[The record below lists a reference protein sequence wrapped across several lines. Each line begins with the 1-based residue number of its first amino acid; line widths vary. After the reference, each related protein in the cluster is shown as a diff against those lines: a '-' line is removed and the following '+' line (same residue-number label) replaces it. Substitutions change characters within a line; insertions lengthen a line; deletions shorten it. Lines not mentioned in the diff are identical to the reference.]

1 MAEKGDRI
9 AGRLR
14 EDRIAAPRQTV
25 WRTLDASRAASLR
38 CAPGLQPAPPIPGD
52 PRLRSGRRAMTSS
65 RPGLGDRTGGGVEPE
80 RPAPDATSQ
89 RVEALAAVPLFG
101 IIGRQQ
107 IEELAG
113 FFVELSYQSG
123 DTVCREGEQGDALF
137 VVLSGELD
145 VLGGDGRVINRLG
158 PGEVLG
164 EMSLLHGGTRA
175 ATVTVARSARL
186 LALDRSAFERFL
198 LPNPRVLE
206 YFSRLLCQRLATMA
220 RGEVAERSTTA
231 ITVTSRPGLRGRSLV
246 ASALAALLR
255 DFTGRGTLVVRA
267 AAGRTG
273 RHESPTLTELAR
285 MSPQRVRGGRGAD
298 GHAALL
304 LASVGANGDEHS
316 QAESVT
322 RLIATLGE
330 RFAFLVFDL
339 GGAAEPWVRAA
350 RDVSD
355 VVVEVVEAPGQ
366 ASARVTPARRRIF
379 EVVNLHNGASRALPI
394 NHSEPFVIPDDPA
407 LRDLEPAAR
416 AEHVRANRRSPAS
429 PPLHRLARK
438 ILGASVGL
446 AVGGGAAFG
455 IAHVGVLQVLED
467 SGIPIDALAASSMG
481 SIVALDYAPGR
492 ARLHAHPTGRPPL
505 REASR
510 RDLLAPERA
519 REDLR
524 SARLPV
530 PRGGGRHRDRRAR
543 VDRHGRAG
551 RRLPRQLGRADAL
564 GAGPARRTGAGRWG
578 RGRPRSR
585 RGRARDGG
593 RPLHRGERR
602 AAAQEGRRYRALASL
617 SRREPVQPA
626 RLPRARRARDAEHV
640 RRRHEHPADAAVRAR
655 QLQGDLG
662 GRPHQPR
669 SVGVHLDRV
678 LPRARADRA
687 RRRGGRARAAR
698 DQAGAGGAAAGAGAA
713 RLSAGRPQPAPR
725 PRPHRIG
732 LPRSSPDRW
741 RSGAVPSGRSCS
753 SRAPC

>member
-1 MAEKGDRI
+1 
-9 AGRLR
+9 
-14 EDRIAAPRQTV
+14 
-25 WRTLDASRAASLR
+25 
-38 CAPGLQPAPPIPGD
+38 
-52 PRLRSGRRAMTSS
+52 MTSS

-255 DFTGRGTLVVRA
+255 DFTGRDALVVRA

-273 RHESPTLTELAR
+273 RHESPTLTELSR
-285 MSPQRVRGGRGAD
+285 MSPERVRGVLGAD

-304 LASVGANGDEHS
+304 LASVGANGDEQS

-322 RLIATLGE
+322 KLITTLGE

-339 GGAAEPWVRAA
+339 GGMAEPWVRAA
-350 RDVSD
+350 SDVSD
-355 VVVEVVEAPGQ
+355 VVVEVVEAPG
-366 ASARVTPARRRIF
+366 RVSTRAAPARRRIF
-379 EVVNLHNGASRALPI
+379 EVVNLHNGASHALPI
-394 NHSEPFVIPDDPA
+394 NHCEPFVIPDDPA
-407 LRDLEPAAR
+407 LRDLEPVAR

-455 IAHVGVLQVLED
+455 IAHVGVLQVLEE

-481 SIVALDYAPGR
+481 SIVALGYAAGITPAEMIGIAGRLGTRWTTLSVALDFTLTRPGGLLSGKRLVEIFSPLSGAVRTFAQLAFPCR
-492 ARLHAHPTGRPPL
+492 AVAADIETGERVSIGTGALDVAFRASSAVPMLWAPVRLDGRVL
-505 REASR
+505 V
-510 RDLLAPERA
+510 DGGVV
-519 REDLR
+519 D
-524 SARLPV
+524 PV
-530 PRGGGRHRDRRAR
+530 PAEVVREMGADLCIAVNVVPQLKKGVDTVLSRLYRG
-543 VDRHGRAG
+543 VNQFNP
-551 RRLPRQLGRADAL
+551 LVYL
-564 GAGPARRTGAGRWG
+564 
-578 RGRPRSR
+578 
-585 RGRARDGG
+585 ARDAHGMPSMFDVVMNTLQTLQYELG
-593 RPLHRGERR
+593 NFKAISADVRINPDLSAYTWIEF
-602 AAAQEGRRYRALASL
+602 YRALELIERGAEAAERAL
-617 SRREPVQPA
+617 PEIKRVLAERLRAPA
-626 RLPRARRARDAEHV
+626 R
-640 RRRHEHPADAAVRAR
+640 
-655 QLQGDLG
+655 G
-662 GRPHQPR
+662 
-669 SVGVHLDRV
+669 
-678 LPRARADRA
+678 
-687 RRRGGRARAAR
+687 
-698 DQAGAGGAAAGAGAA
+698 
-713 RLSAGRPQPAPR
+713 
-725 PRPHRIG
+725 
-732 LPRSSPDRW
+732 
-741 RSGAVPSGRSCS
+741 
-753 SRAPC
+753 

>member
-1 MAEKGDRI
+1 
-9 AGRLR
+9 
-14 EDRIAAPRQTV
+14 
-25 WRTLDASRAASLR
+25 
-38 CAPGLQPAPPIPGD
+38 
-52 PRLRSGRRAMTSS
+52 MTSS
-65 RPGLGDRTGGGVEPE
+65 RPVLGDRMSGGVDPE
-80 RPAPDATSQ
+80 RPAPGAASP
-89 RVEALAAVPLFG
+89 RVETLAAVPLFG
-101 IIGRQQ
+101 ILGRQQ

-285 MSPQRVRGGRGAD
+285 MSPERVRGGLGAD

-366 ASARVTPARRRIF
+366 ASARVTPARRRTF

-429 PPLHRLARK
+429 PPLHRLAR
-438 ILGASVGL
+438 
-446 AVGGGAAFG
+446 
-455 IAHVGVLQVLED
+455 
-467 SGIPIDALAASSMG
+467 
-481 SIVALDYAPGR
+481 
-492 ARLHAHPTGRPPL
+492 
-505 REASR
+505 
-510 RDLLAPERA
+510 
-519 REDLR
+519 
-524 SARLPV
+524 
-530 PRGGGRHRDRRAR
+530 GGGRDRDRRAR
-543 VDRHGRAG
+543 VDRHRRPG
-551 RRLPRQLGRADAL
+551 RRLPRQLGRADAV

-578 RGRPRSR
+578 RDRPRSR
-585 RGRARDGG
+585 RGRAGDGG

-617 SRREPVQPA
+617 SRLEPVQPA

-687 RRRGGRARAAR
+687 RRRSGRARAAR
-698 DQAGAGGAAAGAGAA
+698 DQASAGGAAAGASA
-713 RLSAGRPQPAPR
+713 RLSAGRGR
-725 PRPHRIG
+725 R
-732 LPRSSPDRW
+732 
-741 RSGAVPSGRSCS
+741 GRSR
-753 SRAPC
+753 SRGLAFLIVASG

>member
-1 MAEKGDRI
+1 
-9 AGRLR
+9 
-14 EDRIAAPRQTV
+14 
-25 WRTLDASRAASLR
+25 
-38 CAPGLQPAPPIPGD
+38 
-52 PRLRSGRRAMTSS
+52 
-65 RPGLGDRTGGGVEPE
+65 
-80 RPAPDATSQ
+80 
-89 RVEALAAVPLFG
+89 
-101 IIGRQQ
+101 
-107 IEELAG
+107 
-113 FFVELSYQSG
+113 
-123 DTVCREGEQGDALF
+123 
-137 VVLSGELD
+137 
-145 VLGGDGRVINRLG
+145 
-158 PGEVLG
+158 LG

-285 MSPQRVRGGRGAD
+285 MSPERVRGVLGAD

-407 LRDLEPAAR
+407 LRDLEPA
-416 AEHVRANRRSPAS
+416 EHVRANRRSPAS

-455 IAHVGVLQVLED
+455 IAHVGVLQVLEE

-481 SIVALDYAPGR
+481 SIVALGYAAGITPAEMIGI
-492 ARLHAHPTGRPPL
+492 
-505 REASR
+505 
-510 RDLLAPERA
+510 
-519 REDLR
+519 
-524 SARLPV
+524 
-530 PRGGGRHRDRRAR
+530 
-543 VDRHGRAG
+543 AG
-551 RRLPRQLGRADAL
+551 RLGTRWTTLSVALDFTLTRPGGLLSGKRLVEIFSPLSGPVRTFAQLAFPCRAV
-564 GAGPARRTGAGRWG
+564 
-578 RGRPRSR
+578 
-585 RGRARDGG
+585 
-593 RPLHRGERR
+593 
-602 AAAQEGRRYRALASL
+602 AA
-617 SRREPVQPA
+617 
-626 RLPRARRARDAEHV
+626 
-640 RRRHEHPADAAVRAR
+640 
-655 QLQGDLG
+655 
-662 GRPHQPR
+662 
-669 SVGVHLDRV
+669 
-678 LPRARADRA
+678 
-687 RRRGGRARAAR
+687 
-698 DQAGAGGAAAGAGAA
+698 
-713 RLSAGRPQPAPR
+713 
-725 PRPHRIG
+725 
-732 LPRSSPDRW
+732 
-741 RSGAVPSGRSCS
+741 
-753 SRAPC
+753 